1 MAFIDFGDFLP
12 SIRDVIEDIPSSVTD
27 ILEDTEDSLNT
38 VASSISDVFDAILD
52 KPVQF
57 VLQVGT
63 SILAPHLSP
72 FVNAGVAAANGA
84 SGGEILKAALIS
96 AASNKIGATATNIS
110 NNVLEEINFN
120 PTYAESFSNILGNT
134 VKKVGKGAD
143 SGFAALSSLITELQ
157 NPIKDFT
164 GQVLQDFEGIQ
175 SVVNKAV
182 DQFGNAKN
190 ITEAAANV
198 IAEDLART
206 FSDTTTKYL
215 GEGFGPNVELA
226 VFEAIEA
233 GVKGEN
239 VQDAYYASLNKS
251 ATNDLAK
258 LAKDPVEKVVDGV
271 LGEFGVIEKKDGTLV
286 APNNVIVNKDGNAV
300 TKDGKVQTWD
310 GFAGFQTLKNGESIY
325 VFDDGSSISTGFKN
339 NQDFVQAGVDLGSY
353 QSVDQFQADTVRKLS
368 DGYSVKDKFYPKLE
382 NLLGNV
388 KINAA
393 TDTRTFTDPYS
404 AEIEQ
409 TPLNFKLLSAIES
422 KGGSGLDIPY
432 GMPRSNYQGG
442 LYKLGEEVDA
452 DLVRKIIKHNAENP
466 DNLIFPEPGGGISRK
481 VQSLRIPSF
490 ITVSDPI
497 TFEEGVPIGEGQLK
511 AIKEHNKTAPP
522 DLQIDIPLSSEETL
536 TADDIAKLMFGKK
549 LTLDNITSL
558 DKIDLSTMNVT
569 DLTRYG
575 ENIFKNSPAE
585 EQVKAGQNMNT
596 GEAFPGAI
604 PIGIPKGGVVK
615 TGAKILAKTGVL
627 GGEAYAV
634 DIINMLTQTATDN
647 PNAYLK
653 KLTSGGF
660 ESLPLSVV
668 KGIAELRDQGIQ
680 TIFPTQKSDK
690 ELTMEFLDK
699 EVFKPNKGYRG
710 LVELTQEKMDEISA
724 SYSPEDAQVF
734 KDNVS
739 SGDIVFEKYGPA
751 AWQIRPVNVAD
762 VSLGKDPSIYGT
774 SLSATGGIV
783 DTVVDVGL
791 ASLGPLGFALSAGLN
806 IAEAAGGAALEIEQ
820 QVVQQLAE
828 MEKTGKYTDEYK
840 RLLSKNGNNHLRT
853 RAEMMANAKIAI
865 LPAGVWGSLG
875 DMGVA
880 RLILKPVSIAG
891 SKFLSSTAGFAGAVL
906 SEFAS
911 GVGEQVL
918 ANSGVD
924 YGIQGAITEFI
935 GRKGVQGGF
944 EEVKEAGSGVAASAA
959 SPYVTEISK
968 GLTPETKKILGVED
982 SIYNYDTIPADK
994 PVVYNPSQAAAQD
1007 EINMILMQDGA
1018 VSLDDAQR
1026 IADEYLGG
1034 SIVKTQDLIDTSVD
1048 DPNVYV
1054 SRFENLNKQYDGFIP
1069 AKEAKAYTDDFGISF
1084 QMYNDIATALNVDK
1098 MSVEDYVKTN
1108 YEKTVA
1114 DIKTPSQ
1121 TDTTTISPTL
1131 NVFGPT
1137 DTQAQTQANNQVSS
1151 TVNVD
1156 MVGQTGDTQTQTD
1169 TQAQTQ
1175 TQTQTQN
1182 QTQTQSMQEVL
1193 NNISTKQNQVQ
1204 QPMGASR
1211 LVKETVPPPVDI
1223 DYIYDFES
1231 IFATPE
1237 QEAKFI
1243 NPLTGIP
1250 DVSNREKG
1258 VYEDIVN
1265 PKNEKDEEE
1274 ED

>member
-226 VFEAIEA
+226 VFEAIGA
-233 GVKGEN
+233 GVKGKN

-286 APNNVIVNKDGNAV
+286 APNGAIVNNKGNLV

-409 TPLNFKLLSAIES
+409 DVLSPVIDSLPPTTAT
-422 KGGSGLDIPY
+422 
-432 GMPRSNYQGG
+432 NY
-442 LYKLGEEVDA
+442 E
-452 DLVRKIIKHNAENP
+452 IMFEN
-466 DNLIFPEPGGGISRK
+466 LRAG
-481 VQSLRIPSF
+481 VQQE
-490 ITVSDPI
+490 TVSDLQAMVDVPMLGSYKGGEFKVGNVI
-497 TFEEGVPIGEGQLK
+497 DDKTLKRIYDLTFEEGKIFFKDDLGDATKNAFIKLSQEYKGSPELFLQDLISSGQWDNFLISKGDKLRIEDIMLLDGYKPDLLDNSQKLEYFNNIVDKNNLEATATFLEQKYDNNEKILNVIGAVTDGISTVEQFIRGEG
-511 AIKEHNKTAPP
+511 
-522 DLQIDIPLSSEETL
+522 
-536 TADDIAKLMFGKK
+536 
-549 LTLDNITSL
+549 
-558 DKIDLSTMNVT
+558 
-569 DLTRYG
+569 
-575 ENIFKNSPAE
+575 
-585 EQVKAGQNMNT
+585 
-596 GEAFPGAI
+596 
-604 PIGIPKGGVVK
+604 
-615 TGAKILAKTGVL
+615 KTGVSDNIKQFIGGL
-627 GGEAYAV
+627 GEEIAAYKKGAEENLG
-634 DIINMLTQTATDN
+634 IGY
-647 PNAYLK
+647 YLDRY
-653 KLTSGGF
+653 
-660 ESLPLSVV
+660 LPE
-668 KGIAELRDQGIQ
+668 GTIDANITPDQLA
-680 TIFPTQKSDK
+680 KDK
-690 ELTMEFLDK
+690 ELFENIMLGKQSVVVQLGLDMS
-699 EVFKPNKGYRG
+699 R
-710 LVELTQEKMDEISA
+710 KM
-724 SYSPEDAQVF
+724 YEDL
-734 KDNVS
+734 S
-739 SGDIVFEKYGPA
+739 PA
-751 AWQIRPVNVAD
+751 AKEALENSQIDGTLRFKHIVGLPVPIPYIED
-762 VSLGKDPSIYGT
+762 FTLGEDPTIFGGSLRVSNGIIDILGDYGLFKAGKAVGKLGKLGKAIGF
-774 SLSATGGIV
+774 GGAAYTQV
-783 DTVVDVGL
+783 L
-791 ASLGPLGFALSAGLN
+791 Q
-806 IAEAAGGAALEIEQ
+806 AAGSAALEIEQ
-820 QVVQQLAE
+820 GVIQALQNPEYLA
-828 MEKTGKYTDEYK
+828 GAEYK
-840 RLLSKNGNNHLRT
+840 FILEKNNGDPLKAGIEVMNNAKSAVLRT
-853 RAEMMANAKIAI
+853 
-865 LPAGVWGSLG
+865 GVIGGLG
-875 DMGVA
+875 DTVVGKLMVTPMGLPTTKYLSGLAAKLAKGTNNTASALFTEAVIEGAEKVSTNVGVA
-880 RLILKPVSIAG
+880 EGLQQALSQENVFKDVVAAAGDGFYESGSAAGPIFYNSLSNPGKELLGTEKNELPVDFNDPDVLTNGAYDPKKARAKSYIESQIINDGSFTLDKKAQDYLNNIDSTLPLNWVNKTASNAMSNEVNAFGHIVKLYNNNDGNIPLDVALKAIENNPIINMDTFVEASKAIDTYSGISEQDQQAKY
-891 SKFLSSTAGFAGAVL
+891 SKFFTDPLKNIDNQV
-906 SEFAS
+906 AS
-911 GVGEQVL
+911 
-918 ANSGVD
+918 
-924 YGIQGAITEFI
+924 
-935 GRKGVQGGF
+935 
-944 EEVKEAGSGVAASAA
+944 
-959 SPYVTEISK
+959 
-968 GLTPETKKILGVED
+968 
-982 SIYNYDTIPADK
+982 
-994 PVVYNPSQAAAQD
+994 
-1007 EINMILMQDGA
+1007 
-1018 VSLDDAQR
+1018 
-1026 IADEYLGG
+1026 
-1034 SIVKTQDLIDTSVD
+1034 
-1048 DPNVYV
+1048 
-1054 SRFENLNKQYDGFIP
+1054 
-1069 AKEAKAYTDDFGISF
+1069 
-1084 QMYNDIATALNVDK
+1084 
-1098 MSVEDYVKTN
+1098 
-1108 YEKTVA
+1108 
-1114 DIKTPSQ
+1114 
-1121 TDTTTISPTL
+1121 TL
-1131 NVFGPT
+1131 NVFGQP
-1137 DTQAQTQANNQVSS
+1137 DTQTQTQAQAQTQANNQVSS